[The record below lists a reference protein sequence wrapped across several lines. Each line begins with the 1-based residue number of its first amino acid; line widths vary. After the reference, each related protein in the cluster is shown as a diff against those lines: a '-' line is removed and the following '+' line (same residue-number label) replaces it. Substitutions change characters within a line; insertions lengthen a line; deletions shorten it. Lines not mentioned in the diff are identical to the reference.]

1 LTSRPQSQQTN
12 SSGWFSWPLNFDRT
26 HRTPTAYL
34 TVSSRQEKTG
44 ISFLTSTRRFVY
56 TPLMTSEEL
65 KRRRVALGLSQ
76 VELAALLHVDSM
88 TVSRW
93 ERGQHR
99 IPEAV
104 ALAVH
109 HLKAK
114 RK

>member
-1 LTSRPQSQQTN
+1 
-12 SSGWFSWPLNFDRT
+12 
-26 HRTPTAYL
+26 
-34 TVSSRQEKTG
+34 
-44 ISFLTSTRRFVY
+44 
-56 TPLMTSEEL
+56 MTSEEL